1 MSEPVNTARLLEQLQ
16 AVVRDAEALL
26 TATAS
31 QTGERVSAL
40 RARAEDSLQQARS
53 HIADTQEELL
63 QGARDAAAAT
73 ENYIKKNPWQTLG
86 IAVGVGLVIGLLL
99 KRRD

>member
-1 MSEPVNTARLLEQLQ
+1 MSEPLNTARLLEDLQ
-16 AVVRDAEALL
+16 AVVRDAEELL
-26 TATAS
+26 TATAT

-40 RARAEDSLQQARS
+40 RARAEDSLQQAKA

-86 IAVGVGLVIGLLL
+86 IAVGVGVVIGLLL